1 MIWYLKSLLLYPIL
15 KACTNDLVPKEFAF
29 IPNSRGMYKS
39 LLLYL
44 ILEACTNDL
53 VPKVFAFIPN
63 SRGMYE

>member
-1 MIWYLKSLLLYPIL
+1 MIWYL
-15 KACTNDLVPKEFAF
+15 
-29 IPNSRGMYKS
+29 KS

-53 VPKVFAFIPN
+53 VPEVFAFIPN